1 MYLALKYHFR
11 NFQIYVEVKKV
22 MKPLISR
29 LTILFHLPYHH
40 FIFLS
45 ILKQI
50 QAIILFHLQI
60 PEM

>member
-1 MYLALKYHFR
+1 
-11 NFQIYVEVKKV
+11 